1 MRGAANLGRDL
12 GLAVVGLGV
21 VAAVWWAVTAVGLVS
36 RAFLPSPEAAWAA
49 LQRGMARDLP
59 TQTGAT
65 VWLMLQGW
73 LAASAVAVLL
83 GSLIGIVRPVREAL
97 EPTLEFLRP
106 LPASA
111 IIPVAVAVFGLTPGM
126 VLGVVVFG
134 SLWPTLLA
142 TVHGFKNVEPRLG
155 EVSRALGLSRLA
167 FVWKIGLPNAVPDI
181 IAGMRLALTV
191 ALILAVVTEMLSGQQ
206 GLGTAILLAGRAF
219 RSADIFA
226 GLLLL
231 AAIGLVSNV
240 ALAAA
245 ERHLLRWRAA

>member
-1 MRGAANLGRDL
+1 MSRPGREIASAIL
-12 GLAVVGLGV
+12 GLGA
-21 VAAVWWAVTAVGLVS
+21 VAALWWGVTATGLVS
-36 RAFLPSPEAAWAA
+36 RAFLPTPDAAWAA

-59 TQTGAT
+59 AQTAAT

-73 LAASAVAVLL
+73 LAASAVAILM
-83 GSLIGIVRPVREAL
+83 GALIGIVRPVREAL

-142 TVHGFKNVEPRLG
+142 TVHGFKAVEPRLT
-155 EVSRALGLSRLA
+155 EVSQALGLSRLA
-167 FVWKIGLPNAVPDI
+167 FIRKIGLPNAVPDI
-181 IAGMRLALTV
+181 IAGMRVSLTV

-219 RSADIFA
+219 RSPDIFA
-226 GLLLL
+226 GLMLL
-231 AAIGLVSNV
+231 AAIGLAGNI
-240 ALAAA
+240 ALEAA
-245 ERHLLRWRAA
+245 ERHLLRWRAR